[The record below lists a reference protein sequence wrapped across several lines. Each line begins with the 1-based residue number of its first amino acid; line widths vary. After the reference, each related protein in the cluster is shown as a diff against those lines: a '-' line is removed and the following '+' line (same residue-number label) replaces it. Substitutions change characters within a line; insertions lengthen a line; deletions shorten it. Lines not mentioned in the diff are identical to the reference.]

1 MKYKLIIFDLDGTL
15 LNTLDDLA
23 DSLNTALAHFSFPK
37 RSLPE
42 VRHFLGNGMQRL
54 VEQSVP
60 DGTSADTTAEVLTVF
75 KQYYKEHCSDRT
87 KPYDGI
93 YELLTALKENGCL
106 MAVVSNKGDFA
117 VQILC
122 EQYFPGVFDAVAG
135 EKAGI
140 RKKPAPDTVNHVLAQ
155 LDIDRTD
162 TVYIGDSEVDIET
175 AQNAHMNCLSVDWGF
190 RTREELIQAG
200 ATVILSQPSDILSN
214 ILAI

>member
-1 MKYKLIIFDLDGTL
+1 
-15 LNTLDDLA
+15 
-23 DSLNTALAHFSFPK
+23 
-37 RSLPE
+37 
-42 VRHFLGNGMQRL
+42 
-54 VEQSVP
+54 
-60 DGTSADTTAEVLTVF
+60 
-75 KQYYKEHCSDRT
+75 
-87 KPYDGI
+87 
-93 YELLTALKENGCL
+93 

-190 RTREELIQAG
+190 RTREELLQAG